1 MKAPPIATM
10 SLAVAG
16 FLPMQTAAGAE
27 SSPAVTLPL
36 VVWDINFNDNP
47 IDAPP
52 QPLTKQQIEAQSR
65 LTEVERLPVRTFSKI
80 DYITETRRATVVSEA
95 AGLKD
100 KPLLLDYTEGNQPHW
115 GPRVWIQI
123 PPEVAR
129 QGTEWTLTF
138 DVAKGNIEKSGGVMG
153 GGIFGISFFEDGMVK
168 AGTTEVARYAT
179 NKPLHFEFRIDT
191 VAKTVAITVDGNTA
205 RTIIKPWGNQKVQF
219 FEGITLN
226 GLLPG
231 GHGRAPSTMV
241 FDNIKLVME
250 K

>member
-1 MKAPPIATM
+1 M
-10 SLAVAG
+10 SLLLTGLLSVSSAVW
-16 FLPMQTAAGAE
+16 AE
-27 SSPAVTLPL
+27 TPPALKLPL

-52 QPLTKQQIEAQSR
+52 PPLTKEQIEAETK
-65 LTEVERLPVRTFSKI
+65 LTEWERLPIRRCGKM
-80 DYITETRRATVVSEA
+80 DYITKTRQALVVQEA

-100 KPLLLDYTEGNQPHW
+100 KPLLLAYTEGRQPHW

-129 QGTEWTLTF
+129 QGTVWTLTF
-138 DVAKGNIEKSGGVMG
+138 DVAKGNIEKSGGVSEIRG
-153 GGIFGISFFEDGMVK
+153 LFGLKFFEDGMVK
-168 AGTTEVARYAT
+168 AGTTEVARYAA

-226 GLLPG
+226 GLFPG